1 MCLRGLVWL
10 IPALVLAGVAG
21 CGGKAGELE
30 KKALELEKVFAAT
43 TAQPNASAGQGHA
56 SAAAAAIKA
65 GDYPKAMLEL
75 SALQTQAGL
84 TPEQR
89 MTVNAVAGDVVPVLV
104 KSAAN
109 GDAQAKAALE
119 RLKQERDRR

>member
-1 MCLRGLVWL
+1 MCFRGLLWL
-10 IPALVLAGVAG
+10 VPALVLAGVAG
-21 CGGKAGELE
+21 CGGKAGELQ
-30 KKALELEKVFAAT
+30 KRALELEKVFAAT
-43 TAQPNASAGQGHA
+43 SAQPNAGRGQSHA
-56 SAAAAAIKA
+56 SAAAAAMKA
-65 GDYPKAMLEL
+65 GDYPNAMLEL

-89 MTVNAVAGDVVPVLV
+89 MTVNAVAGDVMQVLV